1 MTNNEQANTQSV
13 RTDRRAK
20 LGPAAGAMVSVLG
33 PSDDCLN
40 ILQPLHATRGVI
52 FPYTPDVTYGG
63 AANYTSWH
71 FTHSNYQ
78 QFQFQN
84 SMPSEIQLT
93 ATFTAQTNEEARY
106 MLAVLTFLRASTMIA
121 FGNSA
126 VANNTA
132 GTPPP
137 VLRFNYLGDHMF
149 NNVPVVLQNYS
160 YLLEREVDYVE
171 ITAPGVES
179 NQRNGTGGAG
189 LLGALAN
196 ARQLLGNAYPG
207 RAGSSTFMPTQI
219 VITMLL
225 GVQQNPRNVR
235 ENFDLDKF
243 KSGDLITKG
252 FI

>member
-1 MTNNEQANTQSV
+1 MTNSEQSV

-20 LGPAAGAMVSVLG
+20 LGPATGAMRETLG
-33 PSDDCLN
+33 DPLDCDN
-40 ILQPLHATRGVI
+40 ILRPLIKTRGIV

-78 QFQFQN
+78 SFQYQN

-93 ATFTAQTNEEARY
+93 ATFTAQTNAEAEY

-121 FGNSA
+121 YGNAA
-126 VANNTA
+126 VRDNTA

-137 VLRFNYLGDHMF
+137 VLRFNYLGDQMF

-160 YLLEREVDYVE
+160 YLLEREVDYVAL
-171 ITAPGVES
+171 TKQGVD
-179 NQRNGTGGAG
+179 N
-189 LLGALAN
+189 N
-196 ARQLLGNAYPG
+196 ARRGGIDFLGLVQPLPS
-207 RAGSSTFMPTQI
+207 RAGTNTYMPTQI
-219 VITMLL
+219 VVTMLL
-225 GVQQNPRNVR
+225 GVQQNPKNTR

-243 KSGDLITKG
+243 KSGDLINRG
-252 FI
+252 FV